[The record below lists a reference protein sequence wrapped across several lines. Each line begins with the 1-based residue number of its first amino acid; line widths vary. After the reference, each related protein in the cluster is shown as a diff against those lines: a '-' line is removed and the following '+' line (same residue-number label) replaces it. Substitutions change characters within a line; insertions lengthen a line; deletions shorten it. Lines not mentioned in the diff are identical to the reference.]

1 MAKREHLREIVTGQ
15 LDTDRLRQRE
25 QEGWRL
31 VALEWQRESEGQS
44 ANGDHFLEEVPY
56 GMQVSEDCFH
66 LVENQRER
74 EVLVSMMDL
83 IVEDH
88 PLSHVAR
95 DLNQRGL
102 RTRGGGLWS
111 QVSVFNML
119 PRLVEAGPQIFSSED
134 WEKRRGRLHRAV
146 AAGKSI

>member
-31 VALEWQRESEGQS
+31 VALEWQREAEGES
-44 ANGDHFLEEVPY
+44 GNGDRFLEEVPY
-56 GMQVSEDCFH
+56 GMQVANDCFH
-66 LVENQRER
+66 LVENARER
-74 EVLVSMMDL
+74 DVLVSMMDL

-95 DLNQRGL
+95 ELNLRGF

-134 WEKRRGRLHRAV
+134 WEKRRSRLARAV
-146 AAGKSI
+146 ASGY